1 MSDPV
6 RQLVQLQDLDIMIRE
21 ISDPERARELKT
33 LGFEMTGLERLKTA
47 RTHLAQ
53 SIDKRWLVVYERLAK
68 KHGRAVVP
76 VGDKACLGC
85 FQGLPGSFYSE
96 LSADRPVKLCETCGR
111 ILYLLSRYPRGR
123 PPLP

>member
-47 RTHLAQ
+47 RAHLAQ
-53 SIDKRWLVVYERLAK
+53 SIDKRWLVVYERLAR

-76 VGDKACLGC
+76 VEDRTCLGC
-85 FQGLPGSFYSE
+85 FQGLPGSFFSE
-96 LSADRPVKLCETCGR
+96 ISADQPVKLCENCGR
-111 ILYLLSRYPRGR
+111 ILYLLNR
-123 PPLP
+123 